1 MQRIMGKWKI
11 EKKNLNRKIQTNF
24 KSKTEIPVNIYKGE
38 KLIIECPSIQQA
50 ARFFKKHTGLVRY
63 NWSAINK
70 GIWFIDPY
78 SINGAT
84 YFFLTDSEAVK
95 MKLAELLDKQSS

>member
-1 MQRIMGKWKI
+1 MERIRPI
-11 EKKNLNRKIQTNF
+11 LQN
-24 KSKTEIPVNIYKGE
+24 KTEIPVNIYKGE
-38 KLIIECPSIQQA
+38 ELLKECPSIQQA
-50 ARFFKKHTGLVRY
+50 ARFFKKHTGTARY

-70 GIWFIDPY
+70 GIWFNEPY

-95 MKLAELLDKQSS
+95 KKLEELQK